1 MSEKILVAMSGGVDS
16 AVVAY
21 LVKQA
26 GYDTISATMRIGCL
40 YNDTYTNSCCSDSEI
55 ADAKKMAKHLGID
68 HYVVDLTNDF
78 KKTVSDHF
86 IATYLNGATPN
97 PCVEC
102 NKHIKFGKLLNFALS
117 QGATKIATGHYA
129 STIKQSDRYLL
140 QRSTDITKDQTYMLW
155 QLTQQQLSR
164 AWFPLAEYKK
174 EEVKAISAELGLI
187 ATHKKES
194 QDICFIPNGKYAE
207 FIQNAIEKNIKKGS
221 FIDTNGNI
229 LGDHR
234 GIIYYTPGQRKGLG
248 MTFGQPMYVKSKCA
262 ENNTV
267 TLCRESELYTKQV
280 FANNINLIACD
291 TISSPMKVTAKV
303 RYSQKEETAILSQI
317 SENEILLEFDNPQR
331 AVSPGQSVVIYDGPT
346 VPPAMFTPWISV
358 DCSRA

>member
-21 LVKQA
+21 LVKQS

-40 YNDTYTNSCCSDSEI
+40 YNNTYTNSCCSDNEI
-55 ADAKKMAKHLGID
+55 SDARKMADHMSID
-68 HYVVDLTNDF
+68 HYVVDLTDDF
-78 KKTVSDHF
+78 KKSVSDHF
-86 IATYLNGATPN
+86 ITTYLNGATPN

-102 NKHIKFGKLLNFALS
+102 NKNIKFGKLLDFALS
-117 QGATKIATGHYA
+117 KGATKIATGHYA
-129 STIKQSDRYLL
+129 GIIKQGDRYLL

-155 QLTQQQLSR
+155 QLTQQQLSH

-174 EEVKAISAELGLI
+174 SDVKAISAELGLI

-207 FIQNAIEKNIKKGS
+207 FIEDAIGKNVEKGN

-229 LGDHR
+229 LGSHR
-234 GIIYYTPGQRKGLG
+234 GIIHYTPGQRKGLG
-248 MTFGQPMYVKSKCA
+248 IAFGQPMYVKSKCA
-262 ENNTV
+262 KNNTV
-267 TLCRESELYTKQV
+267 TLCQESELYTNRV

-291 TISSPMKVTAKV
+291 TISSPMRVTAKV
-303 RYSQKEETAILSQI
+303 RYSQKEETALLSQT
-317 SENEILLEFDNPQR
+317 SHDEILLEFDNPQR

-346 VPPAMFTPWISV
+346 VIGGGIIK
-358 DCSRA
+358 